1 MSEPRMIRLV
11 AARETRQ
18 RLKAKSF
25 PIFTGL
31 LCLLIIG
38 GGVLNRALSG
48 SSSPP
53 KYRVAVLGT
62 APDGFDAVLQ
72 HAAQSTDVTIRAS
85 TVATRA
91 AGEQQLKDGKLD
103 AVVDVDATQ
112 LITKKKPPDKL
123 AASVNAAWQAARG
136 REAAVTAGLDPT
148 QVQAIVAPAALTEQR
163 LDTNDSS
170 SDRLGILVG
179 MASAVLLFISI
190 TSFGGYVL
198 MGVVEEKTTGVVEV
212 LLSKVRAHQLL
223 AGKVL
228 GIGVVAMIQFTAAI
242 AAGLISLKISGTTV
256 PSAIWVGLPA
266 TLLWFVGGFLL
277 YSTLF
282 ALAGSFVSR
291 QEDAQG
297 AAAPISMVF
306 TAAYITVFTL
316 GYVPDS
322 LASRILSVI
331 PPFAPLLMPLRMV
344 TGSASILE
352 IGVAAV
358 LLVAAIYGMLRLAG
372 AVYSRTLLH
381 RGSRLRWKEVLH
393 ITKTG

>member
-1 MSEPRMIRLV
+1 MIRLV

>member
-38 GGVLNRALSG
+38 GGVLNRALSV

>member
-1 MSEPRMIRLV
+1 MIRLV
-11 AARETRQ
+11 AARETKQ

-38 GGVLNRALSG
+38 GGVLNRTLSG
-48 SSSPP
+48 NDSKPS
-53 KYRVAVLGT
+53 YDVAVLGS
-62 APDGFDAVLQ
+62 APDGFSANLQ
-72 HAAQSTDVTIRAS
+72 QAAAATDITIRPAATS
-85 TVATRA
+85 TRA
-91 AGEQQLKDGKLD
+91 DAEARLHDGKLD
-103 AVVDVDATQ
+103 AVVDVGKQQ
-112 LITKKKPPDKL
+112 LLTKKAPADKL
-123 AASVNAAWQAARG
+123 AASINAAWQAAQG
-136 REAAVTAGLDPT
+136 RQAAADAGLDAT
-148 QVQAIVAPAALTEQR
+148 QVQAIVAPSPLQPTR
-163 LDTNDSS
+163 LDTGHDDSNG
-170 SDRLGILVG
+170 LGILVG

-198 MGVVEEKTTGVVEV
+198 MGVVEEKTTSVVEV

-228 GIGVVAMIQFTAAI
+228 GIGVVAMIQFAA
-242 AAGLISLKISGTTV
+242 AVVAGLISLRISDTHV
-256 PSAIWVGLPA
+256 PSAIWVGLPV

-352 IGVAAV
+352 ITVAAV
-358 LLVAAIYGMLRLAG
+358 LLLAAIYGMLRLAG
-372 AVYSRTLLH
+372 AVYARTLLH

-393 ITKTG
+393 LTRSKA